1 MKHSYDL
8 VIIGGGSAG
17 LTAAGFAVQLGS
29 RVALVESNRTGGDC
43 TWTGCVPSKTLLKAA
58 RVAHQMR
65 TASRHGL
72 ESVEPVVDLSSV
84 MAHVRAVV
92 SDVYEQESPEA
103 LRADGIDVFTSAA
116 RFLNP
121 HTISAGEDV
130 LSARR
135 ILIATGAH
143 PFLPPV
149 EGLESVGCLT
159 YESVWDLEV
168 LPRHLLVLG
177 AGPIGC
183 EMAQAFRRLGSAV
196 TLMEATDRILPRD
209 DEEASL
215 VMASRFADEGIDIR
229 FNAELERAWRDGDG
243 VHVVASGDE
252 VVTDALLVAVG
263 RRPNVNGL
271 DLDSAGVRYDD
282 GGVQVDERLRTS
294 QAHIYAAGDC
304 AGGYQFT
311 HYAGWQGFM
320 AVRNAFLPGSKKAV
334 TERVP
339 WTTFTDPE
347 VAHVGLTKSQARERF
362 GDSVMT
368 CDWPMAQVDRA
379 RSEGDTDGFL
389 KIVHKRDGTLLGV
402 TIVAARAG
410 EMIHEW
416 TIALDR
422 GMKVG
427 DLANTIHVYPTYSTA
442 SMQAA
447 AHIRV
452 EQLMTGRS
460 GRVIRGLSRL
470 IR

>member
-116 RFLNP
+116 RFLDS

-159 YESVWDLEV
+159 YESVWDLDV
-168 LPRHLLVLG
+168 LPRHLVVLG
-177 AGPIGC
+177 AGPIGY

-243 VHVVASGDE
+243 IHVVASGDE

-347 VAHVGLTKSQARERF
+347 VAHVGLTKAQARERF
-362 GDSVMT
+362 GESVMT

>member
-29 RVALVESNRTGGDC
+29 RVALVESNRIGGDC

-72 ESVEPVVDLSSV
+72 ASVEPAVDLSRV

-92 SDVYEQESPEA
+92 SHVYEHESPEA
-103 LRADGIDVFTSAA
+103 LRADGIEVFTSAA
-116 RFLNP
+116 RFLDP
-121 HTISAGEDV
+121 HTISVGEDD

-135 ILIATGAH
+135 VLIATGAH

-149 EGLESVGCLT
+149 QGLESVGCLT

-168 LPRHLLVLG
+168 LPRRLLVFG

-183 EMAQAFRRLGSAV
+183 EMAQAFRRVGSEV
-196 TLMEATDRILPRD
+196 NLMEATDRMLPRD
-209 DEEASL
+209 DEEASR
-215 VMASRFADEGIDIR
+215 VMASRFADEGIDLR
-229 FNAELERAWRDGDG
+229 FSAELERAWREGES
-243 VHVVASGDE
+243 VHVVASGQE
-252 VVTDALLVAVG
+252 VVTDVVLVAVG

-271 DLDSAGVRYDD
+271 DLDIAGVRYDD
-282 GGVQVDERLRTS
+282 SGIQVDERLRTS
-294 QAHIYAAGDC
+294 QPHIYAAGDC

-320 AVRNAFLPGSKKAV
+320 AVRNALLPGSKKAV

-347 VAHVGLTKSQARERF
+347 VAHVGLTKAQALEKF
-362 GDSVMT
+362 GDTVMT

-389 KIVHKRDGTLLGV
+389 KIVHKRDGTLLGT

-416 TIALDR
+416 AITLDR

-427 DLANTIHVYPTYSTA
+427 DLANSIHVYPTYSTA

-452 EQLMTGRS
+452 EQLLAGKS